1 VREASAGAGAA
12 PGNLGRVGYEV
23 RTDVFEGP
31 FDLLLHLIS
40 AEEVDVYEISLAR
53 IVDAYLGELE
63 RMQDLD
69 LDVATEFL
77 LIAATLVELKCRRL
91 LPGLDDLDL
100 DEDLALFEERDLLLS
115 RLVECKMF
123 SSAARMLAALEAA
136 ASKSLARSAGPEE
149 RFDHVQPDLLAGV
162 SAEMLRDAAA
172 RALAQ
177 KPLPR
182 IDVDHILVDELTVAE
197 VVDDLSAVLAGRGRV
212 SFRALTDG
220 LEQRIQVIVHFLALL
235 ELYKQGLI
243 EIDQRETFGELFVWW
258 CEDGDEGAGATAGA
272 ARPSESLVDAD
283 YRG

>member
-1 VREASAGAGAA
+1 M
-12 PGNLGRVGYEV
+12 

-40 AEEVDVYEISLAR
+40 AEQVDVYEISLSR
-53 IVDAYLGELE
+53 IVDAYLAELE
-63 RMQDLD
+63 RRQGLD

-100 DEDLALFEERDLLLS
+100 DQDLALFEERDLLLA

-123 SSAARMLAALEAA
+123 SGAARMLAALEVD
-136 ASKSLARSAGPEE
+136 ASKSLPRSAGPDE
-149 RFDHVQPDLLAGV
+149 RFDDIQPDLLAGV
-162 SAEMLRDAAA
+162 SAEMLRDAAW

-177 KPLPR
+177 KPVPR
-182 IDVDHILVDELTVAE
+182 VDVDHILVDELTVAE
-197 VVDDLSAVLAGRGRV
+197 VVDDLSAVLVGRGRI
-212 SFRALTDG
+212 SFRALTEG
-220 LEQRIQVIVHFLALL
+220 LEQRIQVIVHFLAVL

-243 EIDQRETFGELFVWW
+243 EIDQRDTFGELMLWW
-258 CEDGDEGAGATAGA
+258 CFDGADAAAGSGSSTHRDGST
-272 ARPSESLVDAD
+272 RPSGALVDAE